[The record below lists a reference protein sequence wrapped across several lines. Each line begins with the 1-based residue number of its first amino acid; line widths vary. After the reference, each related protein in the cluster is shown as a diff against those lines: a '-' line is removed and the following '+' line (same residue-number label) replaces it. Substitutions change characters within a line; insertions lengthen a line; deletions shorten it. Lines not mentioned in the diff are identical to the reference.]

1 MIAVPILL
9 NGQHYWKKREK
20 QIRWN
25 PIYDYYV
32 YKVWEG
38 LNLKFKHLIVA
49 FIVLLI
55 LSACNDGIEPKEHL
69 GEIYSVALDSIMEQD
84 EALSSN
90 MEYIAID
97 MSNFEELDE
106 NDKKEIINYFKEKY
120 KVDVL
125 GATLEQ
131 LKEKGLYNPDTMALD
146 GVLLRIENVDFKFNN
161 NIFFEGSKYRSGN
174 GAVGVEVTI
183 QLKDNRWKSK
193 EAKMTWIS

>member
-120 KVDVL
+120 KVDPEL
-125 GATLEQ
+125 FIKT
-131 LKEKGLYNPDTMALD
+131 Y
-146 GVLLRIENVDFKFNN
+146 
-161 NIFFEGSKYRSGN
+161 
-174 GAVGVEVTI
+174 
-183 QLKDNRWKSK
+183 
-193 EAKMTWIS
+193 

>member
-1 MIAVPILL
+1 M
-9 NGQHYWKKREK
+9 
-20 QIRWN
+20 
-25 PIYDYYV
+25 
-32 YKVWEG
+32 
-38 LNLKFKHLIVA
+38 KFKHLIVA

-120 KVDVL
+120 KVDPEL
-125 GATLEQ
+125 FIKT
-131 LKEKGLYNPDTMALD
+131 Y
-146 GVLLRIENVDFKFNN
+146 
-161 NIFFEGSKYRSGN
+161 
-174 GAVGVEVTI
+174 
-183 QLKDNRWKSK
+183 
-193 EAKMTWIS
+193 